1 MKRLFAPLM
10 TLALG
15 ALLAAPAFAD
25 NPAKAA
31 SDKAAAKTAP
41 AAPATTAAKAD
52 DLLDLNTAT
61 DAQLKELPG
70 VGDAYAKKIIAGRP
84 YANKTQLTS
93 KKIVPDATYAK
104 FKDLVIAKQA
114 PKK

>member
-1 MKRLFAPLM
+1 M

-41 AAPATTAAKAD
+41 AAQATTAAKAD

-61 DAQLKELPG
+61 EAQLKELPG
-70 VGDAYAKKIIAGRP
+70 VGDAYAKKIVAGRP
-84 YANKTQLTS
+84 YKRKDELVT
-93 KKIVPDATYAK
+93 KKIVPQATYDK
-104 FKDLVIAKQA
+104 FKDKVIAKQ
-114 PKK
+114 K